1 MRQGVDLWTT
11 KDKNGEAA
19 IRDWSPSPSGA
30 SSGSQPC
37 GVVAR
42 NGASI
47 KAVKWLALGGEGHP
61 PRDTSL
67 QDSVGWA
74 AEKT

>member
-1 MRQGVDLWTT
+1 MDDQMRDV
-11 KDKNGEAA
+11 EAA

-42 NGASI
+42 NGASR
-47 KAVKWLALGGEGHP
+47 KAVKWLVFGLGVRGTPLWHLAPKIALGG
-61 PRDTSL
+61 
-67 QDSVGWA
+67 
-74 AEKT
+74 